1 MTQTPKAVNAST
13 SKRTRLAA
21 PVRRQYILDAA
32 LEEFSVVGFEGAT
45 VERIAAQAGI
55 TKAGLY
61 AHFKSK
67 EALFEALL
75 DSIMLSSIA
84 DESWV
89 LDPESTLEAAVDS
102 FLELLYGAIDS
113 PRSIAIIRL
122 LIVESGR
129 NPHRVQQWYQD
140 SYRPYMEKRQ
150 RLIEAYLRQNAR
162 VSSVASG
169 GHIALA
175 FSPAVLALLWQMVI
189 GGESAAIEVDAI
201 RSSHRELLLRLLSM
215 D

>member
-13 SKRTRLAA
+13 RKRTRLAA

-32 LEEFSVVGFEGAT
+32 LDEFSIAGFEGAT
-45 VERIAAQAGI
+45 VERIASRAGI

-67 EALFEALL
+67 EELFEALL
-75 DSIMLSSIA
+75 DTVMLSPMT

-89 LDPESTLEAAVDS
+89 LDHESTLASAVDS
-102 FLELLYGAIDS
+102 FLELLYSAIDS
-113 PRSIAIIRL
+113 PRSIAIMRL

-129 NPHRVQQWYQD
+129 SPHRVQQWYQN

-150 RLIEAYLRQNAR
+150 RLMEAYLRQNTHL
-162 VSSVASG
+162 SSVTSG
-169 GHIALA
+169 HMALA

-189 GGESAAIEVDAI
+189 GGESAAFEIDAI
-201 RSSHRELLLRLLSM
+201 RSSHRELLLRLLST